1 MKKFKIDVKWVEGQ
15 EPADIAAA
23 IDDKT
28 RAVYIET
35 IGNPKHNVPN
45 ISAIAKVAHDAGIP
59 LIVDNTFACGGYVR
73 WTLPAASP
81 ACNSFCESD
90 LPAFRARR

>member
-1 MKKFKIDVKWVEGQ
+1 MKKFDINVKWVEGQ
-15 EPADIAAA
+15 KPADIAAA

-73 WTLPAASP
+73 LSAPSLPATCYS
-81 ACNSFCESD
+81 
-90 LPAFRARR
+90 L